1 MKKGIILFA
10 ALLVAGMTAEAQ
22 TQNTFGGGDIVLSAG
37 IGAGTAL
44 NIGNTVVPPIVI
56 QGEYGI
62 VDNLF
67 DAYSSIGVS
76 GYIGFAAGRK
86 SFYYYPYDTYRQ
98 KINSFLLG
106 VRGTFHYQFVE
117 RLDTYAGITLGGE
130 IANVREEGRWWNGQ
144 PPRYGGFLADVFIG
158 ARYYVVPQLA
168 VYGELGFGV
177 AYFTRSRY
185 SGREIGV
192 SLVGRSVAVRG
203 NPGVLPESFVPAFVF
218 LLIRNHY
225 LCTPVKY
232 G

>member
-1 MKKGIILFA
+1 MNGMKRGIILFA

-76 GYIGFAAGRK
+76 GYMGFAAGRK

-130 IANVREEGRWWNGQ
+130 IANVREEGRWWNGH
-144 PPRYGGFLADVFIG
+144 
-158 ARYYVVPQLA
+158 
-168 VYGELGFGV
+168 
-177 AYFTRSRY
+177 
-185 SGREIGV
+185 
-192 SLVGRSVAVRG
+192 
-203 NPGVLPESFVPAFVF
+203 LPW
-218 LLIRNHY
+218 
-225 LCTPVKY
+225 
-232 G
+232 

>member
-1 MKKGIILFA
+1 MNGMKRGIILFA

-76 GYIGFAAGRK
+76 GYMGFAAGRK

-158 ARYYVVPQLA
+158 ARYYVVPQALRSTESS
-168 VYGELGFGV
+168 VSGWPILPSV
-177 AYFTRSRY
+177 SRSRY
-185 SGREIGV
+185 SGREIGCFP
-192 SLVGRSVAVRG
+192 GRAERRRAG
-203 NPGVLPESFVPAFVF
+203 ESGRPAGIICFRHLF
-218 LLIRNHY
+218 FY
-225 LCTPVKY
+225 
-232 G
+232 

>member
-1 MKKGIILFA
+1 MEMNGMKRGIILFA

-76 GYIGFAAGRK
+76 GYMGFAAGRK

-130 IANVREEGRWWNGQ
+130 IANVREEGRWGNGQ
-144 PPRYGGFLADVFIG
+144 PPRYGGFLADGFIG

-177 AYFTRSRY
+177 AYFTL
-185 SGREIGV
+185 GV
-192 SLVGRSVAVRG
+192 S
-203 NPGVLPESFVPAFVF
+203 FK
-218 LLIRNHY
+218 I
-225 LCTPVKY
+225 
-232 G
+232 

>member
-1 MKKGIILFA
+1 MKFMYLLLYLLCGGLPQGRYGNRQEGRIMEMNGMKRGIILFA

-76 GYIGFAAGRK
+76 GYMGFAAGRK

-106 VRGTFHYQFVE
+106 VRGTCARRV
-117 RLDTYAGITLGGE
+117 GGGT
-130 IANVREEGRWWNGQ
+130 ASRPVT
-144 PPRYGGFLADVFIG
+144 
-158 ARYYVVPQLA
+158 A
-168 VYGELGFGV
+168 VSWPMSSSVHATMSCRSLRSTESSVSGWPILPSV
-177 AYFTRSRY
+177 SRSRY
-185 SGREIGV
+185 SGREIGCFP
-192 SLVGRSVAVRG
+192 GRAERRRAG
-203 NPGVLPESFVPAFVF
+203 ESGRPAGIICFRHLF
-218 LLIRNHY
+218 FY
-225 LCTPVKY
+225 
-232 G
+232 